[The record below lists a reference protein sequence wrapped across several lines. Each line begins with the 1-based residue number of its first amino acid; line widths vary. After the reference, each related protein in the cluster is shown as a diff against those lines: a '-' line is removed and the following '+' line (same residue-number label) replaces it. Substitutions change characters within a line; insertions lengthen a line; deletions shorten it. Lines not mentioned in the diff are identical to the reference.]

1 MKTQASFPS
10 LHLGSLWETEFCQS
24 SEPTLMHFLQLTD
37 RLVIIEIAT
46 FPSHS
51 DGQPCSGQIRPQ
63 SASDHWEQIWM
74 NFNWKSWKMLSARHR
89 VIYDITLIPG
99 VSAKNGGNCSTE
111 EKCKQWMRNIKCS
124 FRFSLPLSKIMKRS
138 GFWDVSHYG
147 SEWMISSNM
156 TKTLHFSNKG
166 VLSFEDQYFYPF
178 IEP

>member
-1 MKTQASFPS
+1 MRNRVLPEQWAYTDALLAADWPTCDYWNCNLS
-10 LHLGSLWETEFCQS
+10 LAFRWSALLWPNTAPVCIW
-24 SEPTLMHFLQLTD
+24 P
-37 RLVIIEIAT
+37 
-46 FPSHS
+46 
-51 DGQPCSGQIRPQ
+51 
-63 SASDHWEQIWM
+63 DHWEQIWM
-74 NFNWKSWKMLSARHR
+74 NFNWKSGKMLSAGHR

-99 VSAKNGGNCSTE
+99 VSAKNGRNGSTE
-111 EKCKQWMRNIKCS
+111 QKCKQWMRNIKCT
-124 FRFSLPLSKIMKRS
+124 FRFLGYLMKRS

>member
-1 MKTQASFPS
+1 MRNRVLPEQWAYTTDALLPA
-10 LHLGSLWETEFCQS
+10 C
-24 SEPTLMHFLQLTD
+24 TD

-46 FPSHS
+46 IHSPS

-63 SASDHWEQIWM
+63 SASDHWPLRENLNEFQLEILK
-74 NFNWKSWKMLSARHR
+74 NAVSPA
-89 VIYDITLIPG
+89 PG
-99 VSAKNGGNCSTE
+99 NLWYHSDSGRQSRAKNGGNCSTE
-111 EKCKQWMRNIKCS
+111 EKCKQWMRNIKCT
-124 FRFSLPLSKIMKRS
+124 FRFLLPLSKIMKRS